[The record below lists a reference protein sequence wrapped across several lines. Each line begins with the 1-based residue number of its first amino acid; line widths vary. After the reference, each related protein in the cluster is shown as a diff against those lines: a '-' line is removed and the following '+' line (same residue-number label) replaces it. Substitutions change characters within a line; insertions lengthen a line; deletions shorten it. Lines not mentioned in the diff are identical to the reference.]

1 MSFELFSMISVSFQ
15 NPIRIL
21 HQKETIKQCNYEK
34 ELDVIFIFRS
44 FCCTN
49 FSGCSDDDN
58 SDVPENTH
66 LVSKEVQAAFNAKYP
81 QAKDVEWELKGDYA
95 VADFYW
101 DGGEHSAWFNPLS
114 AAWYMTETDVRYEN
128 LPEPV
133 LAAHKAGKYADW
145 RVDDVDKLTR
155 EGMETL
161 YVIEVEKG
169 ESELDLFYSST
180 GILVKTVVDT
190 GHEED
195 YDDYLPQP
203 DANGIIAI
211 VKQKYPNATIVEIE
225 REKGLQEVTI
235 LDENKEKE
243 VYFNERNEWMGTSWD
258 VQVAN
263 LPEAVKKIGY
273 GKIFRLCDR

>member
-1 MSFELFSMISVSFQ
+1 MKKNWMLFLFFAASAA
-15 NPIRIL
+15 L
-21 HQKETIKQCNYEK
+21 T
-34 ELDVIFIFRS
+34 
-44 FCCTN
+44 

-95 VADFYW
+95 VVDFNW

-128 LPEPV
+128 LPEPI
-133 LAAHKAGKYADW
+133 LTAHKASKYADW

-263 LPEAVKKIGY
+263 LPEAVKN
-273 GKIFRLCDR
+273 RLWKNIQTM

>member
-1 MSFELFSMISVSFQ
+1 MKKNWMLFLFFAAFAA
-15 NPIRIL
+15 L
-21 HQKETIKQCNYEK
+21 T
-34 ELDVIFIFRS
+34 
-44 FCCTN
+44 

-128 LPEPV
+128 LPEPI
-133 LAAHKAGKYADW
+133 LTAHKASKYADW

-263 LPEAVKKIGY
+263 LPEAVKKSVMEKY
-273 GKIFRLCDR
+273 SD